1 MLYLSSVVPQGG
13 TKDGCVTEFLSGR
26 VKMPERDPIDLIK
39 EQMERMEG
47 LAGLHANHDT
57 FKRWHGETKTILE
70 KAFSPKSIHCQSF
83 GALKFR
89 EMGPTPFSSPEID
102 KINAARYKKDTET
115 ARNILH
121 GAVKELTLDRT
132 LFKRIQTTPQSVEVA
147 MKGEYYLSSVIDSPE
162 LIQNIQTSF
171 EERGYNPLHGKDATF
186 RQRIDWV
193 KRTSFGIYDLST
205 LEKADTLLELGAA
218 LGLGKRVIILYK
230 KGEALP
236 EAIKS
241 FDRIEYESASDLTE
255 KLKKAI
261 KL

>member
-1 MLYLSSVVPQGG
+1 MPIMRRSESG
-13 TKDGCVTEFLSGR
+13 TEKRRRFL
-26 VKMPERDPIDLIK
+26 
-39 EQMERMEG
+39 
-47 LAGLHANHDT
+47 
-57 FKRWHGETKTILE
+57 KRPS
-70 KAFSPKSIHCQSF
+70 APKSIHCQSF

-102 KINAARYKKDTET
+102 KINAARYKKDIET

-147 MKGEYYLSSVIDSPE
+147 MKGEYYLSSGIDSPE
-162 LIQNIQTSF
+162 LIQNIQASF
-171 EERGYNPLHGKDATF
+171 EERGYNPLHGKDAPF
-186 RQRIDWV
+186 HQRIDWV

-205 LEKADTLLELGAA
+205 LEKTDTLLELGAA

-230 KGEALP
+230 KGVALP
-236 EAIKS
+236 ETIKP

-255 KLKKAI
+255 KLRKSI
-261 KL
+261 NL

>member
-1 MLYLSSVVPQGG
+1 
-13 TKDGCVTEFLSGR
+13 
-26 VKMPERDPIDLIK
+26 MPERDPIDLIK
-39 EQMERMEG
+39 EQLNRMED

-57 FKRWHGETKTILE
+57 FRRWHGETKTILE

-83 GALKFR
+83 GALRFR

-102 KINAARYKKDTET
+102 KINAARYKKDIET

-147 MKGEYYLSSVIDSPE
+147 MKGEYYLSSGIDSPE
-162 LIQNIQTSF
+162 LIQIIQASF
-171 EERGYNPLHGKDATF
+171 EERGFTPLHGKDAPYH
-186 RQRIDWV
+186 QRIDWV

-205 LEKADTLLELGAA
+205 PEKTDTLLELGAA
-218 LGLGKRVIILYK
+218 LGLGKKVIILYK
-230 KGEALP
+230 KGASFP
-236 EAIKS
+236 EAIKP

-255 KLKKAI
+255 RLKKTV

>member
-1 MLYLSSVVPQGG
+1 
-13 TKDGCVTEFLSGR
+13 
-26 VKMPERDPIDLIK
+26 MPERDPIDLIK
-39 EQMERMEG
+39 EQLSRMEE

-70 KAFSPKSIHCQSF
+70 KAFTPKSIHCQSF

-102 KINAARYKKDTET
+102 KINAARYRKDIET

-132 LFKRIQTTPQSVEVA
+132 LFKRIQTTPQSVEVTLE
-147 MKGEYYLSSVIDSPE
+147 GEYYLSSGIDHPE
-162 LIQNIQTSF
+162 IIRAIQSAF
-171 EERGYNPLHGKDATF
+171 EGCGLNSLHGKEVSFPHRVD
-186 RQRIDWV
+186 QI
-193 KRTSFGIYDLST
+193 KRTQFGIYDPSKAEKVDT
-205 LEKADTLLELGAA
+205 FLEIGAA
-218 LGLGKRVIILYK
+218 MGLGKKTLILCK
-230 KGEALP
+230 RGASLP

-241 FDRIEYESASDLTE
+241 LDRIEYEDFPSLTE